1 MPRLRRS
8 APVALLLLLP
18 LLLSGC
24 GSSAGATGG
33 GQRPSAPPQT
43 VGTRLTQPVP
53 ADLLSLPLTDSTGAV
68 RHLSDFAGKVVVIS
82 DSMTL
87 CQETCPID
95 TATLVQTA
103 RQVDAD
109 TTAAKDVVFI
119 TLTVDP
125 QRDTPAQL
133 RAYQRQYGGGA
144 LPNWLLLTG
153 KPADVHAIWK
163 FFGVFWKKVPQ
174 DERVRNWRTGKL
186 LTYDIQHSDELFFL
200 DTRQRERYILD
211 GMPTAPAGTPI
222 PGKIK
227 TFLSDEGR
235 KNLHKNGVW
244 TADQAVAGIAW
255 LLGRPVSG

>member
-1 MPRLRRS
+1 MPRLRRP
-8 APVALLLLLP
+8 APIGLLLLLA

-24 GSSAGATGG
+24 GTSAGAAGG
-33 GQRPSAPPQT
+33 RPPAAPPST
-43 VGTRLTQPVP
+43 VGTRFVQAVP
-53 ADLLSLPLTDSTGAV
+53 AGLLALPLTDSTGAV

-109 TTAAKDVVFI
+109 ATAAKGVVFI

-125 QRDTPAQL
+125 ARDTPAQL
-133 RAYQRQYGGGA
+133 RAYQRQYGGRA

-153 KPADVHAIWK
+153 KAADVHAIWK

-174 DERVRNWRTGKL
+174 DEPVRNWRTGAP
-186 LTYDIQHSDELFFL
+186 LTYDIQHSDEVFFL
-200 DTRQRERYILD
+200 DARQRERYILD

-222 PGKIK
+222 PERIRG
-227 TFLSDEGR
+227 FLSDEGR
-235 KNLHKNGVW
+235 TNLHKNGVW
-244 TADQAVAGIAW
+244 TAAQAVAAVAW
-255 LLGRPVSG
+255 LLGRPIAG